1 MEKIKKS
8 NQIKLAKL
16 YYFLSFLIA
25 KFMGGKKRSN
35 LFVLLH
41 LP

>member
-8 NQIKLAKL
+8 NQIKLANF

-25 KFMGGKKRSN
+25 KFMGKKK
-35 LFVLLH
+35 V
-41 LP
+41 